1 MMELEVMGSDVFMS
15 EFKTLD
21 TEAPAE
27 MGAVV
32 EAVVRLSTFSERQIL
47 ELVSE
52 GQLGELFPF
61 HPKEPKMLPP
71 DFVAEADLEEASAMP
86 LSRERRAALIQSS
99 MPAGA
104 QAKREHS
111 RLAAA
116 LAWQDKHR
124 RFSEE

>member
-1 MMELEVMGSDVFMS
+1 MGSRAVDSDVFMN

-32 EAVVRLSTFSERQIL
+32 EAVVRLSTFSERQLL
-47 ELVSE
+47 ELVSA

-61 HPKEPKMLPP
+61 HPKEPETLPI

-99 MPAGA
+99 MPTAT
-104 QAKREHS
+104 QAKQDHS

>member
-1 MMELEVMGSDVFMS
+1 MGSRTADSDVFMN
-15 EFKTLD
+15 EFRTLNTD
-21 TEAPAE
+21 APAE

-32 EAVVRLSTFSERQIL
+32 EAVVRLSTFSERQLL

-61 HPKEPKMLPP
+61 HPKEPPALPP

-86 LSRERRAALIQSS
+86 LSRERRAALIQAS
-99 MPAGA
+99 MPAGT
-104 QAKREHS
+104 QAKDKHS

-116 LAWQDKHR
+116 LAWQEKHLQS
-124 RFSEE
+124 SED